1 MATATSSA
9 PNNKIQR
16 EYVRPAILG
25 LMDGSVSTLAPIFAA
40 AQMTQSFHV
49 FIVGLAAATGAG
61 LSMGLAEALSH
72 GSDED
77 MEVAPWAKG
86 LTTGIGTTLGG
97 LFHTLPFL
105 IHDLGVALILAYIV
119 VAVELLVIAYIR
131 YRYLQFPL
139 WRTIA
144 LVIGGGGLVFA
155 LGIVLGRI
163 GALF

>member
-1 MATATSSA
+1 MATATTSSHGRR
-9 PNNKIQR
+9 NRQ

-105 IHDLGVALILAYIV
+105 ISDLGAALALAYVV
-119 VAVELLVIAYIR
+119 VAVELLAIAYIR
-131 YRYLQFPL
+131 YRYLRFPL

-155 LGIVLGRI
+155 LGIALGRI

>member
-1 MATATSSA
+1 MATTTTSS
-9 PNNKIQR
+9 NRRRNRQ
-16 EYVRPAILG
+16 EYVRPAMLG

-40 AQMTQSFHV
+40 AQMTQSSHV

-72 GSDED
+72 GSDEQ

-105 IHDLGVALILAYIV
+105 IADLGAALALAYVV
-119 VAVELLVIAYIR
+119 VAVELLAIAYIR

-155 LGIVLGRI
+155 LGIALGRI

>member
-1 MATATSSA
+1 VATPTTSSTLRQ
-9 PNNKIQR
+9 KRQ

-72 GSDED
+72 GSDET

-105 IHDLGVALILAYIV
+105 IADLGAALVLAYIV
-119 VAVELLVIAYIR
+119 VAVELLAIAYIR

-139 WRTIA
+139 WRTVA

-155 LGIVLGRI
+155 LGIALGRI
-163 GALF
+163 GALL